1 MNINTQTDCEK
12 QYTQQLESEGSYE
25 KKSIAAIILS
35 TATFSGAA
43 LADFQHDLT
52 LDVSPQK
59 GGAWVVVEKAGQP
72 QAGATVSIQGDK
84 NQSYVTADN
93 GRVFIYTGS
102 ESARSVT
109 INATDDEATLLRP
122 SA

>member
-1 MNINTQTDCEK
+1 MFRH
-12 QYTQQLESEGSYE
+12 
-25 KKSIAAIILS
+25 KK
-35 TATFSGAA
+35 
-43 LADFQHDLT
+43 
-52 LDVSPQK
+52 V
-59 GGAWVVVEKAGQP
+59 GAWVVVEKAGQP